1 MATYISEEILSES
14 GFTANTSTITTVSA
28 TTLSATTLYGD
39 GSNLTNISATAS
51 PGGPDQS
58 IQFNNSAVL
67 SGSSSLLYDGNT
79 LFFTGTTRLNG
90 QLFRTNSPS
99 VKLAHQWGG
108 SIAAG
113 TTPGIIWTNMPAG
126 ITTWLHTGSGTLTQD
141 ATYVTDLTEF
151 TECRLFTSIQ
161 VAGAGATTLIA
172 VQYATT
178 IGGVYSTLV
187 SLTIGNTT
195 GAKDTDWQ
203 PIPSGANGLVFI
215 RLIGQNGNGTADPR
229 FSPPILLIR

>member
-1 MATYISEEILSES
+1 MAEFISDSIISEGGL
-14 GFTANTSTITTVSA
+14 TASTSSI
-28 TTLSATTLYGD
+28 TTLSATTISGTTLFGD
-39 GSNLTNISATAS
+39 GANLTSVSGTAT
-51 PGGPDQS
+51 PGGVNGS
-58 IQFNNSAVL
+58 IQFNNGGLL
-67 SGSSSLLYDGNT
+67 SGSTSLLFTGSE
-79 LFFTGTTRLNG
+79 LQFTGTTRLNG

-126 ITTWLHTGSGTLTQD
+126 VTTWLHTTSATLTQD
-141 ATYVTDLTEF
+141 ATYLTDLTEY
-151 TECRLFTSIQ
+151 TQCRLFTSMQ
-161 VAGAGATTLIA
+161 VAGAAANTLIA

-187 SLTIGNTT
+187 SLTIANTT

-203 PIPSGANGLVFI
+203 TIPVGANGLVFI
-215 RLIGQNGNGTADPR
+215 RLIGQNGVSGTNPR